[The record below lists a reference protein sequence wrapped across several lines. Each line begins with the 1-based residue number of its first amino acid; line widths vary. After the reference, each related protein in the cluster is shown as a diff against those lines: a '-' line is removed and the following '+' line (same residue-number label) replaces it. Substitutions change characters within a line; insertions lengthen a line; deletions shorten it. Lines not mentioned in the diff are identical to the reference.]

1 MAGNLLRLLC
11 VGRLKTPFWREA
23 AAHYAER
30 LGRWRRVELVEVRDG
45 DAALAPAARSAQEG
59 QRLLEALGSSGVA
72 AIALDEGGEALD
84 SPGLAVL
91 LRRLDEQAL
100 RPAFVVGGPF
110 GLSPEVLAACPRRL
124 SLSAMTWP
132 HELARVLLLEQLYR
146 AECILRKVP
155 YHH

>member
-1 MAGNLLRLLC
+1 MGK
-11 VGRLKTPFWREA
+11 VKTPFWREA
-23 AAHYAER
+23 AEHYVKR
-30 LGRWRRVELVEVRDG
+30 LSRWRRVELTEVRDG

-59 QRLLEALGSSGVA
+59 QRLLAALGAPGIA
-72 AIALDEGGEALD
+72 TIALDEGGEALD
-84 SPGLAVL
+84 SPALAAL

-100 RPAFVVGGPF
+100 RPAFVIGGPF
-110 GLSPEVLAACPRRL
+110 GLSPEVLAASPRRL

>member
-1 MAGNLLRLLC
+1 MGK
-11 VGRLKTPFWREA
+11 VKTPFWREA

-30 LGRWRRVELVEVRDG
+30 LGRWRRVELTEVRDG

-59 QRLLEALGSSGVA
+59 QRLLEALGSPGVA
-72 AIALDEGGEALD
+72 AIALDERGEALD
-84 SPGLAVL
+84 SPGLAAL
-91 LRRLDEQAL
+91 LRRYDDQAL
-100 RPAFVVGGPF
+100 RPAFVIGGPF
-110 GLSPEVLAACPRRL
+110 GLSPAVLAASSRRL